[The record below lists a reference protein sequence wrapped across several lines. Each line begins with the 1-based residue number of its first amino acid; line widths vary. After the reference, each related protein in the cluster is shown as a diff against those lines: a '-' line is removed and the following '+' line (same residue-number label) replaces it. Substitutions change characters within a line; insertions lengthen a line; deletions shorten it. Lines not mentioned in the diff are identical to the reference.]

1 MKTFDRRLCK
11 LENRLGVS
19 DNNRRFLV
27 VVEDAGRRRGL
38 DDKTCIQILDES
50 GFLRTSGVVLVD
62 LHDIPSGL
70 SAEETKRFLR
80 EHGATICGPR
90 GTQRQGTEERN

>member
-1 MKTFDRRLCK
+1 MKTFERRLSK

-19 DNNRRFLV
+19 DNIRLLV
-27 VVEDAGRRRGL
+27 IVDDAGRRRGL

-50 GFLRTSGVVLVD
+50 GFLRTSGIVLVD
-62 LHDIPSGL
+62 LHDVPSGL

-80 EHGATICGPR
+80 ENGARICGPR
-90 GTQRQGTEERN
+90 GADRQGTEERN